1 MVTTLEATSSSCL
14 SPQLQA
20 KKALRDEKL
29 QKLRDM
35 MDDSL
40 SPRGTAGESSS
51 ERPPQQQQQYVSYQH
66 GGDVEQ
72 GHIFMINDGN
82 KNGSMMSSQ
91 QPRLLR
97 EEINS
102 LIYNA
107 DDATIDDHHASMLS
121 RLDTKQKAIG
131 TAALLVFLYMWL

>member
-1 MVTTLEATSSSCL
+1 
-14 SPQLQA
+14 
-20 KKALRDEKL
+20 
-29 QKLRDM
+29 M

-51 ERPPQQQQQYVSYQH
+51 ERPPQQQQQQYVSYQH